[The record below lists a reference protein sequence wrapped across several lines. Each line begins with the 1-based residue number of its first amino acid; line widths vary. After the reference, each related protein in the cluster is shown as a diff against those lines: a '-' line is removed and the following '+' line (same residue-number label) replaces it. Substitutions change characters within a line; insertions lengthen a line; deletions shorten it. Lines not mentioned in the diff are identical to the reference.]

1 MTVEAN
7 VDAWGYSVYSPVLR
21 HLDAVA
27 QVSISA
33 TKTGTEY
40 FLRVELGTSMTEIV
54 VNDDEMREFF
64 RAYLFARQE
73 HVADGRLS
81 DN

>member
-7 VDAWGYSVYSPVLR
+7 IDGWGYSVYSPVLQ
-21 HLDAVA
+21 HPISK
-27 QVSISA
+27 VSISA
-33 TKTGTEY
+33 TKTNTEY
-40 FLRVELGTSMTEIV
+40 FLKVELGTSMVEIV

-73 HVADGRLS
+73 HVAGGRLS